1 MANARASAEDA
12 VTEFACSSHD
22 VDDGIGGLTGVFTA
36 REAVMNIWGQVKFAE
51 SVVFHAK
58 FHDNSR
64 PLSETNRKLNLDGV
78 RMWLMYAADN
88 PSRQRRRVMDVEAMV
103 EKWIPIIRGLATAH
117 DKATV
122 DRCEFDSEEHL
133 LPLTSAPVKQ
143 LRAFYKALCDRL
155 EADPTIPFFVWR
167 SFRTWGDVI
176 LDKLPDGGV
185 KKLRGDLAK
194 RVADMVETQIAPDLN
209 AALVGALQWREP
221 KELEKIANAVEAGAK
236 PRMRGRE
243 SCLFLEV
250 DAPDGRTHTVML

>member
-1 MANARASAEDA
+1 
-12 VTEFACSSHD
+12 
-22 VDDGIGGLTGVFTA
+22 
-36 REAVMNIWGQVKFAE
+36 
-51 SVVFHAK
+51 
-58 FHDNSR
+58 
-64 PLSETNRKLNLDGV
+64 
-78 RMWLMYAADN
+78 MWLMYAAEQ
-88 PSRQRRRVMDVEAMV
+88 PSRRRRIPMDVDAMV
-103 EKWIPIIRGLATAH
+103 EKWLPIIKGLATAH

-133 LPLTSAPVKQ
+133 LPLTSAPVSQ
-143 LRAFYKALCDRL
+143 LRAFYKTLCNRL

-194 RVADMVETQIAPDLN
+194 RVADMVESQIIPDLN
-209 AALVGALQWREP
+209 TALVGALQWRDAEQ
-221 KELEKIANAVEAGAK
+221 LQKIATAMEGGAK

-250 DAPDGRTHTVML
+250 EEPSGQTHSVML